1 MTSMTQLPSVSMPE
15 EEDEESEKLSDSDS
29 LFNKFLSSST
39 PNLSLKSP
47 SLDKGS
53 LTNLYVTDVK
63 ELQEEL
69 PQHSKPLSPQTHD
82 EVFEL
87 KNLDVISMDQSQDS
101 MVMSSSSLLLDLNIR
116 NKSHPNSN
124 PDIDGTLM
132 EDSKS
137 DSKESISGQQVISS
151 NEVKIVVAEEDDSQI
166 DLTVK
171 NEPLDFTEGSKELM
185 SKENIGTSSPS
196 IGNSSDAVRLKVS
209 ALLAKYG
216 REDVKT
222 SYNAVYESILKTA
235 TDEGD
240 NNDIDDNASNSSP
253 TLPVTTEALPKF
265 SDKFFPSDPTRPHSL
280 DRKYRSTDNSPTCDT
295 SVEDISPVVE
305 SLGGEDDEDDD
316 DDPLQRFLRNEALLQ
331 RQRRDDCGFSS
342 AVSWVTGGNYD
353 LDWEASDE
361 EAPFSIQD
369 FDHVS
374 TGFLDDENGSRGA
387 FSDLRS
393 VINNILRQSS
403 HENPE
408 SENIEG
414 EELEDE
420 EEEEERGDTLVLP
433 VSSSIPN
440 IRGGIPMLRKKSL
453 SVISEHT
460 EPSACSSF
468 DESSFVGEFPE
479 KDEYHNEPSSLSSG
493 LR

>member
-1 MTSMTQLPSVSMPE
+1 MLLGQFRNHVTSMTQLPSVFM

-47 SLDKGS
+47 SPDKGS

-63 ELQEEL
+63 ELQEDL
-69 PQHSKPLSPQTHD
+69 PQQSNSLSSQTQD

-87 KNLDVISMDQSQDS
+87 NDREVISADQSQES
-101 MVMSSSSLLLDLNIR
+101 ISLISSTLLLDLNTR
-116 NKSHPNSN
+116 NKSHPKTY
-124 PDIDGTLM
+124 PDIDGTSTGDLKC
-132 EDSKS
+132 DY
-137 DSKESISGQQVISS
+137 KESISVASS

-171 NEPLDFTEGSKELM
+171 NEPLDFSEGNKEST
-185 SKENIGTSSPS
+185 SKENAGTSSPS
-196 IGNSSDAVRLKVS
+196 VGNSSDAVRLKVS

-222 SYNAVYESILKTA
+222 SYNAVYESILKTSA
-235 TDEGD
+235 NEGD
-240 NNDIDDNASNSSP
+240 RVAVVDDENDSSP
-253 TLPVTTEALPKF
+253 TLPVATEALPKF
-265 SDKFFPSDPTRPHSL
+265 SPLDPIGPRSL
-280 DRKYRSTDNSPTCDT
+280 DRKHRSADNSPTCDT
-295 SVEDISPVVE
+295 SVEDISPIVE
-305 SLGGEDDEDDD
+305 SLGGEEDDD
-316 DDPLQRFLRNEALLQ
+316 DDPLRRFLRNEELLQ
-331 RQRRDDCGFSS
+331 KQGKDDCGFSS

-374 TGFLDDENGSRGA
+374 TGFLDDENGSKGA

-408 SENIEG
+408 GEDIDG

-433 VSSSIPN
+433 VTSSIPN
-440 IRGGIPMLRKKSL
+440 VRGGIPMLRKKSL

-468 DESSFVGEFPE
+468 DESSFAGEFSE
-479 KDEYHNEPSSLSSG
+479 RDESLNEPSSLLSG